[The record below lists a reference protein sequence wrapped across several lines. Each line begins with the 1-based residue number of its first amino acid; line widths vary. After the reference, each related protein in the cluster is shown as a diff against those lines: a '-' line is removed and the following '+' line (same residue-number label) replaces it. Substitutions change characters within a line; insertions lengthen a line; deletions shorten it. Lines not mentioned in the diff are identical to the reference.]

1 MQLHTLATPINPS
14 VTKQCLIMPTYLSG
28 FISCEEQRRQL
39 AIASILV
46 DMSIFTVNVC
56 LGRKQYNLV

>member
-1 MQLHTLATPINPS
+1 MQLHTLANPYYLS

-28 FISCEEQRRQL
+28 SIFCEEQRRQL

-46 DMSIFTVNVC
+46 DMSIFIINVC